1 MEQKS
6 STDSGQQIKE
16 LLLTSKLSTIQYNNT
31 AFYLPLAVFI
41 AQVPMGPSKQLKQI
55 FKLNITVIK
64 FPTGQRQT
72 SWLFTSVA

>member
-16 LLLTSKLSTIQYNNT
+16 LLLTSKRSTNT

-55 FKLNITVIK
+55 IQTYRNITSIK
-64 FPTGQRQT
+64 FPTGRRQT
-72 SWLFTSVA
+72 SWLFTSLA